1 MLKSMH
7 NSTLDLVRP
16 LTRPINTQVAITRKA
31 EVLEQEAALE
41 VFVGVQNG
49 IEFARVPQ
57 VFIFDLFRD
66 VSISREAAAVGVLGH
81 TFLISFLCVD
91 SKTRLQAMW

>member
-1 MLKSMH
+1 
-7 NSTLDLVRP
+7 

-49 IEFARVPQ
+49 IELARVPQ
-57 VFIFDLFRD
+57 VFVFDLFRVTLASVVRLRHLLMIGTHLLDLVLVRGLEDAVASNVVALASD
-66 VSISREAAAVGVLGH
+66 VFTDLTE
-81 TFLISFLCVD
+81 
-91 SKTRLQAMW
+91 